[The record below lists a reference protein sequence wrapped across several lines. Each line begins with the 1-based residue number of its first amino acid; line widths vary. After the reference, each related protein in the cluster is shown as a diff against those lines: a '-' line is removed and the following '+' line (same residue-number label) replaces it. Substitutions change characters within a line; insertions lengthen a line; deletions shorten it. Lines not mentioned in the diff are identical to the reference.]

1 MCVCDVVTGQKGHD
15 VLAQGVLVKVL
26 YSSFFFKKKKD
37 DELPF
42 REVCVTAEV
51 ILHLLY
57 LIRMKVA

>member
-1 MCVCDVVTGQKGHD
+1 MCDVVTGQKGRD

-26 YSSFFFKKKKD
+26 YTSFFEKKN

-51 ILHLLY
+51 ILHLVY
-57 LIRMKVA
+57 LIRSMKVT